1 MVLTRVFGH
10 GHAIQVGAHGESV
23 PIATDSGA
31 NVKSRYVRSAGGV
44 ESFAGGSAGRVGGG
58 ALSWASW
65 VGDPASDD
73 SGAPDSALPGD
84 IEPKPPNG
92 DPAADAALDTAC
104 ST

>member
-1 MVLTRVFGH
+1 M
-10 GHAIQVGAHGESV
+10 
-23 PIATDSGA
+23 D
-31 NVKSRYVRSAGGV
+31 
-44 ESFAGGSAGRVGGG
+44 SFAGGSAGGVGGA
-58 ALSWASW
+58 ALSWPSW

-92 DPAADAALDTAC
+92 EPTVDAALDTAC